1 MNFGNEVADSVREM
15 FPESTPL
22 APWVGGVL
30 LLGLSKSGRI
40 LLTKYRTKDGQCL
53 RTRAYTIFMT
63 RKCGK
68 LYTVKR
74 NRLPAS
80 R

>member
-30 LLGLSKSGRI
+30 LLGVPRSG
-40 LLTKYRTKDGQCL
+40 
-53 RTRAYTIFMT
+53 
-63 RKCGK
+63 
-68 LYTVKR
+68 
-74 NRLPAS
+74 
-80 R
+80 